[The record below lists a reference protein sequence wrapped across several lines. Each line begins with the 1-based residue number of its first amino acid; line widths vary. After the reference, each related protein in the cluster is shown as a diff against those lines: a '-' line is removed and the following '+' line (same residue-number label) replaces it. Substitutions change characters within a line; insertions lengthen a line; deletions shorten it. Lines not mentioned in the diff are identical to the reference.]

1 MTSLDNIN
9 LPDELYQQIVK
20 LAKAEH
26 NSIESQI
33 VLLLQTAL
41 EIEQQQ
47 IESGRCTKILKLLE
61 ETQNIRR
68 SNPADFKLRDSTE
81 MIREDRDR

>member
-1 MTSLDNIN
+1 MTFLDNIN

-41 EIEQQQ
+41 EIEKQQ
-47 IESGRCTKILKLLE
+47 IESGRRTKILKLLE

-68 SNPADFKLRDSTE
+68 SNPADFKLRDNTE